1 MEATPFVPPE
11 TVTVSSA
18 AIGTF
23 QTVPPSFLERWGVVF
38 VAWIGGWI
46 LLTGSVIC
54 AYYLWKQP
62 LSPSLAG
69 LTPDQAQA
77 VLSTHK
83 LLVDQWRDSLNYVF
97 NLLITNTALPIVT
110 LLLGYLFGRGK
121 GTP

>member
-1 MEATPFVPPE
+1 MADDPSFHPD

-18 AIGTF
+18 NVGTF

-38 VAWIGGWI
+38 LAWIGGWI

-62 LSPSLAG
+62 PSPSLAS

-77 VLSTHK
+77 ILSTHK

-121 GTP
+121 PTS